1 MSHPRAL
8 NSRRSTTPNR
18 RTSTS
23 PRRRALT
30 ALAAVPTLALLAAC
44 GSSDPAADSAD
55 PSDPSAG
62 GSSAETAGST
72 YQAFTA
78 DNCGFAVE
86 VDERPER
93 ILAIKSSMIE
103 LAAALGASDRL
114 IGVAFSDGEPPADL
128 AEDLAEVPVVSDA
141 VPGQEA
147 LLELAPDLVLGGWES
162 NFSADGAGERDALAG
177 LGIATYVAPSA
188 CQGEGYQPNPLTF
201 EGIFDDIREAGA
213 LLDASE
219 AAEQVVADQQ
229 AVLDAVEPLD
239 GQTAVWWSSG
249 NDTPYIGTGIGAPQ
263 MILQAAGLTNAFGD
277 VPETW
282 SSIGWEEIVAADPDV
297 FVLVD
302 STWNSAEDKIAALA
316 ANPATAGLD
325 AVVNERYVV
334 VPFAATEGGVRNAD
348 TAADIVDQVT
358 ALG

>member
-8 NSRRSTTPNR
+8 SHPT
-18 RTSTS
+18 
-23 PRRRALT
+23 PRRRALA
-30 ALAAVPTLALLAAC
+30 ALAAVPALALLAAC
-44 GSSDPAADSAD
+44 GSSDPAGTES
-55 PSDPSAG
+55 SSPSATDE
-62 GSSAETAGST
+62 SATESTSAGST
-72 YQAFTA
+72 YEAFTA

-86 VDERPER
+86 VGERPER

-213 LLDASE
+213 LLGASE

-229 AVLDAVEPLD
+229 AVLDAVDPLD

-282 SSIGWEEIVAADPDV
+282 SSIGWRRSWPPTPMCSCWWTPPGTAPRTR
-297 FVLVD
+297 
-302 STWNSAEDKIAALA
+302 SRPSPPTRPP
-316 ANPATAGLD
+316 PAWT
-325 AVVNERYVV
+325 
-334 VPFAATEGGVRNAD
+334 PW
-348 TAADIVDQVT
+348 
-358 ALG
+358 